1 MRPTNRTRNRRRQKK
16 RGSGCSVMLLILV
29 IGILFLVSF
38 LFKGCS
44 QYISNSID
52 GIGSNIT
59 KQQHPI
65 KYKEIVEKNAKTY
78 KIDKYLVYAVIK
90 AESRF
95 DQYAVSS
102 ADAYGLMQLQ
112 KNTASDCASKLKMD
126 LVLPDDLYEPEVNI
140 KLGTY
145 YLSWLMDK
153 YDDDVSLAVAAYNG
167 GIGNVD
173 NWLKDDRYADGNG
186 GLKDIPFSETKN
198 YVVGVAASYEK
209 YKELYK

>member
-1 MRPTNRTRNRRRQKK
+1 MRPANRTRGRRKK
-16 RGSGCSVMLLILV
+16 KMNGGCAVLMLIL
-29 IGILFLVSF
+29 IIAMLFLVSI
-38 LFKGCS
+38 LLRGCS
-44 QYISNSID
+44 KYISNSID

-65 KYKEIVEKNAKTY
+65 KHQNLVEEYAKAY

-90 AESRF
+90 TESKF

-102 ADAYGLMQLQ
+102 AGAYGLMQLQ
-112 KNTASDCASKLKMD
+112 VGTASDCAKKLKMD
-126 LVLPDDLYEPEVNI
+126 VALPDDLYKPEINI

-145 YLSWLMDK
+145 YLSWLMQK
-153 YDDDVSLAVAAYNG
+153 YDDDISLAVAAYNG

-173 NWLKDDRYADGNG
+173 GWLEDERYSDGKG
-186 GLKDIPFSETKN
+186 GLKDIPFTETKN